1 MSLTVENLIVDKLFQ
16 IIANYNEKMDSLDNK
31 LLKKIAEVEAKYEE
45 KLARVETSLAR
56 VENNLA
62 KVETSLATTEN
73 KLLQEMQ
80 TGYTL
85 IGYAETNEP
94 IFIRRKCTYPE
105 LCIILTQELQRGRLL
120 VDSLCQLPYIDKLDF
135 QDIFYSCGPCA
146 YFEGDNVWT
155 SVVDDKNQ
163 LIVENRLDQV
173 VAVFAKYGV
182 QLLYDGKPI

>member
-16 IIANYNEKMDSLDNK
+16 IIANYNAKIDSLEDK
-31 LLKKIAEVEAKYEE
+31 LLKKMAEIEAKYEE
-45 KLARVETSLAR
+45 KLARVETSL
-56 VENNLA
+56 V
-62 KVETSLATTEN
+62 KVETSLVKVE
-73 KLLQEMQ
+73 KRVMQEMQ

-94 IFIRRKCTYPE
+94 IFIRRKCTYSE

-120 VDSLCQLPYIDKLDF
+120 VDSLCQLPNIDKLDF
-135 QDIFYSCGPCA
+135 QDMFYSCGPSA

-155 SVVDDKNQ
+155 SVIDDKNQ

>member
-16 IIANYNEKMDSLDNK
+16 IIANYNTKLDSLENK
-31 LLKKIAEVEAKYEE
+31 LLKKIAEVKE
-45 KLARVETSLAR
+45 KLTT

-62 KVETSLATTEN
+62 SVEK
-73 KLLQEMQ
+73 KLLQDMQ

-94 IFIRRKCTYPE
+94 IFIHRKCSYPE

-135 QDIFYSCGPCA
+135 QDMFYSCGPCA
-146 YFEGDNVWT
+146 YFEGNNVWT
-155 SVVDDKNQ
+155 SVIDDKNQ
-163 LIVENRLDQV
+163 LIVDNRLDQV

>member
-1 MSLTVENLIVDKLFQ
+1 
-16 IIANYNEKMDSLDNK
+16 MDVLENK

-45 KLARVETSLAR
+45 KLA
-56 VENNLA
+56 N
-62 KVETSLATTEN
+62 TEK

-94 IFIRRKCTYPE
+94 VFIRRKCTYPE

-135 QDIFYSCGPCA
+135 RDMFYSCGPCA

-155 SVVDDKNQ
+155 SVIDDKNQ
-163 LIVENRLDQV
+163 LIVENQLDQV

>member
-16 IIANYNEKMDSLDNK
+16 IIANYNEKMDSLEDK
-31 LLKKIAEVEAKYEE
+31 LMKKMAEIEAKYEE
-45 KLARVETSLAR
+45 KLAKVENNLIR
-56 VENNLA
+56 VENN
-62 KVETSLATTEN
+62 LATTEN

-135 QDIFYSCGPCA
+135 RDMFYSCGPCI

-155 SVVDDKNQ
+155 SVIDDKNQ

>member
-16 IIANYNEKMDSLDNK
+16 IIANYNEKMDSLEDK
-31 LLKKIAEVEAKYEE
+31 LLKKIAEVETKYEE
-45 KLARVETSLAR
+45 KLVR

-62 KVETSLATTEN
+62 KVEN

-135 QDIFYSCGPCA
+135 RDMFYSCGPCA

-155 SVVDDKNQ
+155 SVIDDKNQ